1 MTYDSSRSEQ
11 GAVGSSV
18 VRGDRAGHADH
29 ADHGFP
35 PEDEGG
41 SLDILGFLQ
50 RHQRRFVS
58 ATAIVGLLTVG
69 AMAVA
74 FALPRADRADPFA
87 RVPVM
92 RGRRAR
98 ADR

>member
-29 ADHGFP
+29 ADHSDHGFP

-58 ATAIVGLLTVG
+58 ATAIVGLLAVVLVG
-69 AMAVA
+69 ELAPPPP
-74 FALPRADRADPFA
+74 FALYEIVEFHWA
-87 RVPVM
+87 
-92 RGRRAR
+92 
-98 ADR
+98 